1 MEADALLAVVANVGL
16 QLTKLVERAERDYED
31 SPEDE
36 REIRRAFVVAYI
48 VARDTWAQFLVALT
62 TELFS
67 DEGDIDQA

>member
-1 MEADALLAVVANVGL
+1 MEAEALLAVVSNVGL
-16 QLTKLVERAERDYED
+16 QLARLVERAERDYED

-36 REIRRAFVVAYI
+36 REIRRAFTVAYI

-67 DEGDIDQA
+67 DDEDG